1 MLHTQQEMLGR
12 VLEFLPAEVQQ
23 QFGVT
28 PTRPSVFP
36 TQVSSNNLGE
46 QQLPMVDE
54 VTRSF
59 IFFLNFVTFLHYL
72 CVTWC
77 SNFVLEPYPVCT
89 PHRYG

>member
-1 MLHTQQEMLGR
+1 MGYTGVKAVYGKSRRKAHHNRCNERIEHLESMLHTQQEMLGK

-59 IFFLNFVTFLHYL
+59 IFL
-72 CVTWC
+72 
-77 SNFVLEPYPVCT
+77 
-89 PHRYG
+89 